1 MARTPR
7 LLYRRDAM
15 GETIVVILN
24 PRAGAGRAARQL
36 PTLVRALEAGG
47 AKVDLRQ
54 TEEPGHAAVLARA
67 ALREGA
73 PGVAVVGG
81 DGTLS
86 EALGGF
92 FDAGGAAVSPGAWI
106 GPLPCGTGGDFRK
119 TLGFPKEPEASARR
133 LLAAKPR
140 PLDVGWLEYLGHEGE
155 PAARA
160 FVNIASF
167 GLGGLVDQV
176 VNDGPKW
183 VGGRLAF
190 FVGTLRAMRRYDN
203 RAVRLVIDG
212 APPVDLSVLNLA
224 VANGRYFGGGMHV
237 APKAAIDDGFFD
249 VVAIER
255 EGIAGNLGLARHL
268 YGDSLL
274 AQSGVRH
281 WRGRVVEATPL
292 CDEPVLLDVDGE
304 APGRLPARFTLLSA
318 AVTLR

>member
-1 MARTPR
+1 
-7 LLYRRDAM
+7 M

-36 PTLVRALEAGG
+36 PTLLRTLEAGG
-47 AKVDLRQ
+47 AKVDLRE
-54 TEEPGHAAVLARA
+54 TEEPGHAAVLARE

-86 EALGGF
+86 EALNGF
-92 FDAGGAAVSPGAWI
+92 LDADGTPVRPGAWI

-119 TLGFPKEPEASARR
+119 TLGFPKAPEASARR
-133 LLAAKPR
+133 LLAATPR
-140 PLDVGWLEYLGHEGE
+140 PLDIGWLEYVGHEGE
-155 PAARA
+155 SAARA

-167 GLGGLVDQV
+167 GLGGLVDQL
-176 VNDGPKW
+176 VNDAPKW
-183 VGGRLAF
+183 IGGRLAF

-203 RAVRLVIDG
+203 RAVRLVIDD

-237 APKAAIDDGFFD
+237 APTAAVDDGLFD
-249 VVAIER
+249 VVALER
-255 EGIAGNLGLARHL
+255 EGVAGNLGLTRHL
-268 YGDSLL
+268 YGNSLL
-274 AQSGVRH
+274 GQAGVRH

-292 CDEPVLLDVDGE
+292 CEEPVLLDVDGE
-304 APGRLPARFTLLSA
+304 APGRLPARFTLVA
-318 AVTLR
+318 NAVTLR